1 MRVAAS
7 WSLVVALAVAC
18 GGGTE
23 QSGEVLES
31 SSTDAAPSSSE
42 GGAGTTVLDGSSGL
56 PGGTAGPGSESTA
69 GPGTGLGSSS
79 GDESGSTGETIE
91 ELEVLFIG
99 NSHTYLDDIGETDLP
114 LLIAEVAQSQG
125 KTLVADSVT
134 APFESLQGHYEGTEA
149 LDRIAEGG
157 WDVVVLQERY
167 RPSVDE
173 PQTLLEYVELFDAE
187 IAAVGA
193 ETMLYIL
200 WARDSEL
207 ESQPVIIDNNLA
219 AATAVGASLSP
230 VGPAWEQIRID
241 YPTMTLAQNDPQS
254 HANRRG
260 AYLNAMVFYGAL
272 FLESPV
278 GLPAQ
283 TILDEDPTEAE
294 AELLQIAA
302 SDALDEI

>member
-1 MRVAAS
+1 MRVASS
-7 WSLVVALAVAC
+7 WSLVVAVAVAC
-18 GGGTE
+18 GDPQPPDDARDPSSTG
-23 QSGEVLES
+23 LADS
-31 SSTDAAPSSSE
+31 SST
-42 GGAGTTVLDGSSGL
+42 GGSSRGALDDSTGL

-69 GPGTGLGSSS
+69 GAGTGPGTSS

-99 NSHTYLDDIGETDLP
+99 NSHTYLDDIAETDLP

-134 APFESLQGHYEGTEA
+134 APFESLQGHYDGVEA

-173 PQTLLEYVELFDAE
+173 PQTMLEYVELFDAE

-207 ESQPVIIDNNLA
+207 ESQPIIVDNNLA
-219 AATAVGASLSP
+219 AAAVVGASLSP
-230 VGPAWEQIRID
+230 VGPAWEKIRAD

-294 AELLQIAA
+294 AELLQLAA
-302 SDALDEI
+302 LEALDEL